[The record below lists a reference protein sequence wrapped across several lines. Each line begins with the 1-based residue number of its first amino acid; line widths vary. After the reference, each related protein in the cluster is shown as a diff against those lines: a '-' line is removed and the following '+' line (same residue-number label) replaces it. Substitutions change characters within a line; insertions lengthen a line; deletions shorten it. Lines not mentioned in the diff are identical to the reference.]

1 MRGNL
6 MRGGGEKIGKEKL
19 LKTAKRLMGYINKKY
34 KFQFLLVLVFIISSS
49 ISAVAGSVFIEILI
63 NDYILPFAGDP
74 DPYFA
79 PLLTSITIMAF
90 IFGIGVISILLLNR
104 IMVTISQGVQKEIRD
119 ELYAHMQKMKINYFD
134 VNSHGDIMS
143 RYTNDV
149 DTLRNLLGQGIP
161 VILSSLLTMS
171 LSLIAMIFMSLSLT
185 FVMILGVFI
194 NLSLTIRI
202 GKNSGKFF
210 GLQQKAIGE
219 LNGHIEELITNQKVV
234 KVFNYEEESKKKFD
248 ELNEKF
254 EHASKN
260 ANKYANMFLPIMIN
274 MSTLQYVAIAI
285 AGGFMAIQGNML
297 VGTIAA
303 FLQLSRMFTMPLG
316 NLSMQVNGIA
326 SAMAGANRVFEVLD
340 IEREEDK
347 GHITLTKENGKWSW
361 NDNGTKTNLTGD
373 VILKNVVFGY
383 NEEQTI
389 LDSIDLV
396 AHPGEKIAI
405 VGATGAGKTTITN
418 LINRFYDIRSG
429 EILYDGINIEKIKK
443 PHLRASFGVVLQDSI
458 LFTDTVMENIRYGK
472 LDATDEEVYEAAR
485 LANAEE
491 FINLL
496 KDGYNTVLENAGA
509 SLSQGQRQLLC
520 IARAAIANP
529 PVMILDEATSS
540 IDTRTELIV
549 QQGMDRLMEGRTVF
563 VIAHRLSTVKNADS
577 IVVLESG
584 KIIEKGAHKD
594 LLEKKG
600 TYHKMYTGGL
610 SFDD

>member
-6 MRGGGEKIGKEKL
+6 MRGGGEKLGKEKM
-19 LKTAKRLMGYINKKY
+19 LKTAKRLMGYINRKY
-34 KFQFLLVLVFIISSS
+34 KLQFILVLLFIITSS

-63 NDYILPFAGDP
+63 NDYILPFAGMESP
-74 DPYFA
+74 NFA
-79 PLLTSITIMAF
+79 PLLTSIVIMAF
-90 IFGIGVISILLLNR
+90 IFGIGVLSILLQNR
-104 IMVTISQGVQKEIRD
+104 IMVTISQGVQKEVRD
-119 ELYAHMQKMKINYFD
+119 ELYTHMQKMRVNYFD
-134 VNSHGDIMS
+134 TNSHGDIMS

-161 VILSSLLTMS
+161 VILSSLLTMT
-171 LSLIAMIFMSLSLT
+171 LSLIAMLFMSGTLT
-185 FVMILGVFI
+185 LVMILGVFI
-194 NLSLTIRI
+194 NLALTVRI

-210 GLQQKAIGE
+210 GLQQKAIGD

-234 KVFNYEEESKKKFD
+234 KVFNYEGESKKKFD

-254 EHASKN
+254 ENASKN
-260 ANKYANMFLPIMIN
+260 AHKYANMFLPIMIN

-326 SAMAGANRVFEVLD
+326 SAMAGASRVFEVLD
-340 IEREEDK
+340 MPKEEDY
-347 GHITLTKENGKWSW
+347 GSITLAKENTNWSW
-361 NDNGTKTNLTGD
+361 NDNGAKTKLTGD
-373 VILKNVVFGY
+373 VTLKNVVFGY
-383 NEEQTI
+383 TEEQTV
-389 LDSIDLV
+389 LDNIDLV

-418 LINRFYDIRSG
+418 LINRFYDIREG

-443 PHLRASFGVVLQDSI
+443 PDLRASFGVVLQDSV

-485 LANAEE
+485 LANAED

-496 KDGYNTVLENAGA
+496 KDGYDTVLENAGA

-549 QQGMDRLMEGRTVF
+549 QKGMDSLMEGRTVF

-584 KIIEKGAHKD
+584 KVIEKGTHTE
-594 LLEKKG
+594 LLGRKG

>member
-6 MRGGGEKIGKEKL
+6 MRGGGEKLGKEKL
-19 LKTAKRLMGYINKKY
+19 IQTSKRLMSYINKRY
-34 KFQFLLVLVFIISSS
+34 KFQFMLVLLLITLSAISS
-49 ISAVAGSVFIEILI
+49 VEGSRFIETLI
-63 NDYILPFAGDP
+63 NEYIVPFIGMESP
-74 DPYFA
+74 NFA
-79 PLLTSITIMAF
+79 SLLRAVLIMAF
-90 IFGIGVISILLLNR
+90 IFGIGVVSIFLFNR

-119 ELYAHMQKMKINYFD
+119 ELFSHMQKMKISYFD
-134 VNSHGDIMS
+134 TNSHGDIMS

-161 VILSSLLTMS
+161 VIFSSLLTMV
-171 LSLIAMIFMSLSLT
+171 LSLIAMVFMSGVLT
-185 FVMILGVFI
+185 SVMLLGVII
-194 NLSLTIRI
+194 NLLFTVNI
-202 GKNSGKFF
+202 GKKSGKFF
-210 GLQQKAIGE
+210 GIQQKAIGE

-234 KVFNYEEESKKKFD
+234 KVFNYEEESKNKFD
-248 ELNEKF
+248 EFNNSVEN
-254 EHASKN
+254 ASKN

-274 MSTLQYVAIAI
+274 MGTLQYVILAVV
-285 AGGFMAIQGNML
+285 GGFMAINGL
-297 VGTIAA
+297 ITIGIIAA

-316 NLSMQVNGIA
+316 NLSMQINGIA
-326 SAMAGANRVFEVLD
+326 SALAGANRVFEILD
-340 IEREEDK
+340 TEPEKDK
-347 GHITLTKENGKWSW
+347 GTTLL
-361 NDNGTKTNLTGD
+361 TKTNEAWKWDENGEKILLKGD
-373 VILKNVVFGY
+373 VVLNNVVFGY
-383 NEEQTI
+383 TDEQTV
-389 LDSIDLV
+389 LDNINLV

-418 LINRFYDIRSG
+418 LINRFYDIRKG
-429 EILYDGINIEKIKK
+429 EILYDNINIEKIKK
-443 PHLRASFGVVLQDSI
+443 PDLRKSFGVVLQDSI
-458 LFTDTVMENIRYGK
+458 LFTETVRENIRYGK

-485 LANAEE
+485 LAHAEE

-496 KDGYNTVLENAGA
+496 KDGYDTILENAGA

-549 QQGMDRLMEGRTVF
+549 QKGMDSLMQGRTVF

-577 IVVLESG
+577 IVVLENG
-584 KIIEKGAHKD
+584 KIIERGTHIE
-594 LLEKKG
+594 LLNNKE